1 MCATLFD
8 TDYHSAL
15 TGEIVM
21 EGKMTALDF
30 GIVLR
35 VTARGGTLADMAAMN
50 DKILAAC
57 MEHDLS
63 AWVVDHLQFDDIP
76 LMECLSLLAH
86 SAGRAPGVRFGTL
99 VLGQG
104 YRNPALTAKIAA
116 TLQFLTGGRF
126 VLGIGAGWKED
137 EYRAYGYPYPA
148 ASVRIVQLDEAIR
161 VIRALWTESPATFTG
176 AHYAVAD
183 AQCAPRP
190 DPAPILMIGGAGERR
205 TLRVV
210 AEHADWWNADYYS
223 PTEYGRKL
231 GILHE
236 HCRAIGR
243 DPAEIAPTYFATVS
257 LSRDPDA
264 VVRNLPFSHRGE
276 LYLLSGTP
284 DEVAEKLAE
293 FAALGVR
300 HVQLSFMDFPSG
312 EGLDLFLSDVLP
324 RFARAT
330 QRG

>member
-1 MCATLFD
+1 
-8 TDYHSAL
+8 
-15 TGEIVM
+15 
-21 EGKMTALDF
+21 MTALDF

-35 VTARGGTLADMAAMN
+35 VTARGGTLDDMVAMN

-57 MEHDLS
+57 AAHDLS

-76 LMECLSLLAH
+76 LMECFALLAH

-99 VLGQG
+99 VLGQSF
-104 YRNPALTAKIAA
+104 RNPALTAKIAA

-137 EYRAYGYPYPA
+137 EYRAYGYPYPP
-148 ASVRIVQLDEAIR
+148 ASVRIAQLDEAAQI
-161 VIRALWTESPATFTG
+161 IRALWTDAPATFTG
-176 AHYAVAD
+176 AHYAVAQ
-183 AQCAPRP
+183 AYGEPRP
-190 DPAPILMIGGAGERR
+190 DPAPVLMIGGAGERR

-210 AEHADWWNADYYS
+210 ARHADWWNADYYS
-223 PTEYGRKL
+223 PAEYGRKL
-231 GILHE
+231 DVLHD

-243 DPAEIAPTYFATVS
+243 DPAAIVPTYFATVS
-257 LSRDPDA
+257 LARDRDA
-264 VVRNLPFSHRGE
+264 VVRTMPFSHRGE
-276 LYLLSGTP
+276 LYLVNGTP
-284 DEVAEKLAE
+284 DDVTRKLEE

-300 HVQLSFMDFPSG
+300 HVQLSFMDFPST

-324 RFARAT
+324 HFSRVT